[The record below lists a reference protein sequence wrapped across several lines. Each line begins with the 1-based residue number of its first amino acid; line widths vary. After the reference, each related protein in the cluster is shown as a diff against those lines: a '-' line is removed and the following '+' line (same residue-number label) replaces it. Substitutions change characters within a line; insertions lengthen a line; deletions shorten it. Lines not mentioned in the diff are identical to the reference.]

1 MVHSAIILAFF
12 ALAVHGAPRENRDHD
27 GAHRVI
33 WVPVPADTTVAA
45 PTNTATSP
53 TRANGCAA
61 EFYSVGRED
70 DKMAAM
76 LVQGAR
82 STKPDQA
89 AVVQFAST
97 TISRPS
103 KVTSVATRT
112 VSSNKLSPTGTS
124 TTTMTTTV
132 TMPGK
137 RPSETPSRGPD
148 NGVETKTRRNVFYVE
163 NWGAHGANFTVPLY
177 NYEPIAQ
184 TPFTLVNA
192 RSASIEGN
200 YLRRLRLNGVV
211 VWEPSDDRPS
221 EDSLTVTLSHSMRRL
236 QSSRNMLNHS
246 GRELASI
253 QMLS

>member
-1 MVHSAIILAFF
+1 MEFPKEATNNSIASLATTIPYTFKLPLRSYFSSPCCQYLKKEQVAPFQCRQVFSTPSTNPPKYRTPKMVHSAIILAFF

-163 NWGAHGANFTVPLY
+163 NWSAVRSIN
-177 NYEPIAQ
+177 II
-184 TPFTLVNA
+184 LV
-192 RSASIEGN
+192 
-200 YLRRLRLNGVV
+200 L
-211 VWEPSDDRPS
+211 
-221 EDSLTVTLSHSMRRL
+221 
-236 QSSRNMLNHS
+236 
-246 GRELASI
+246 
-253 QMLS
+253 

>member
-1 MVHSAIILAFF
+1 MVHSAIILALF
-12 ALAVHGAPRENRDHD
+12 ALTVHGAPRGNREHD

-53 TRANGCAA
+53 TRANGRVA
-61 EFYSVGRED
+61 ELYSVGRED
-70 DKMAAM
+70 DKMAM

-137 RPSETPSRGPD
+137 RPSDTPSRGPD
-148 NGVETKTRRNVFYVE
+148 DGVETKPRRNVFYIDK
-163 NWGAHGANFTVPLY
+163 WGAHAANFTVPLF
-177 NYEPIAQ
+177 NYEPMAQ
-184 TPFTLVNA
+184 TPFSLVNA
-192 RSASIEGN
+192 RSASLEGN
-200 YLRRLRLNGVV
+200 YLRRMRLNGVV
-211 VWEPSDDRPS
+211 VWEHSDDRPS

-253 QMLS
+253 HMLS